1 MNEVGVTD
9 HSGANEIEV
18 TELSQGSPASE
29 SEPEVKS
36 GGGLNHHSPLPW
48 LLAWNLLRVGNL
60 PLLPLPGPQSKATA
74 HHSSCTDLF

>member
-9 HSGANEIEV
+9 DSGANEIEV

-36 GGGLNHHSPLPW
+36 GGGLNHHSPR
-48 LLAWNLLRVGNL
+48 LLATCLE
-60 PLLPLPGPQSKATA
+60 PLEGGESASPAPARTTVQS
-74 HHSSCTDLF
+74 HSTPF